1 MIEQDNLRYFITEEI
16 YLMGNSQ
23 ETKLEPADAKPE
35 PTENKSE
42 PVVTKPKV
50 SEAPKIHNV
59 VVWTHELTDK
69 DRGLLSKMLEAVKL
83 DITKVHLIS
92 QEQEYTNHFKTLL
105 SFGHTSFL
113 AEKVDKEIILN
124 EPFQSDGKSILVSY
138 PISSLHDDVK
148 KKGALWNGLKKMFH

>member
-16 YLMGNSQ
+16 YLMADSQ
-23 ETKLEPADAKPE
+23 EAELEPVEPKP
-35 PTENKSE
+35 E

-50 SEAPKIHNV
+50 SEAPKIHDV

-69 DRGLLSKMLEAVKL
+69 DRALLSKMLEAVKL

-92 QEQEYTNHFKTLL
+92 QEQEYTDHFKILL
-105 SFGHTSFL
+105 SFGHTNFL
-113 AEKVDKEIILN
+113 AEKVEKEIILN
-124 EPFQSDGKSILVSY
+124 EPIQSDGKSILVSY

-148 KKGALWNGLKKMFH
+148 KKGALWNGLKKLFH

>member
-16 YLMGNSQ
+16 YLIGDSQ
-23 ETKLEPADAKPE
+23 ETKLVTEEAKPE
-35 PTENKSE
+35 PTENKAE
-42 PVVTKPKV
+42 PVVTKPKI
-50 SEAPKIHNV
+50 SEAQKIHDV
-59 VVWTHELTDK
+59 VVWTHELTGK
-69 DRGLLSKMLEAVKL
+69 DRALLSKMLEAVKL

-105 SFGHTSFL
+105 SFGHTNFL